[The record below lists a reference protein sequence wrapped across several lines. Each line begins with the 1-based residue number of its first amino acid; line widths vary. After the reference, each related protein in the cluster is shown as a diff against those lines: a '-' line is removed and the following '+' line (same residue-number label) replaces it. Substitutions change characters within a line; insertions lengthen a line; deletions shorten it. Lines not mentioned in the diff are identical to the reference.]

1 MGRCVYYSQRYVP
14 WFNVRSHVV
23 LSILTM
29 TTKRGCVSE
38 HLTCEALL
46 LVFTYVLVLL
56 CACLPSGSLPSYK
69 FGRKLTYINRLEEL
83 SPVLFLDQIDIPEEV
98 KE

>member
-1 MGRCVYYSQRYVP
+1 MRDL
-14 WFNVRSHVV
+14 VV

-38 HLTCEALL
+38 HLTCVL
-46 LVFTYVLVLL
+46 TYVLVLL
-56 CACLPSGSLPSYK
+56 CACLPSGPLPSYK

>member
-1 MGRCVYYSQRYVP
+1 M
-14 WFNVRSHVV
+14 
-23 LSILTM
+23 M

-38 HLTCEALL
+38 HLTCETVL
-46 LVFTYVLVLL
+46 LVFTVLL
-56 CACLPSGSLPSYK
+56 CTYFPTGPLPSYK